1 MPGLLIADDEDI
13 VRDTIRS
20 IVESAGLGLDPIGE
34 ARTGQEAVTLAL
46 QMQPDIILMDV
57 RMPGMDGLEATRT
70 IRSQQ
75 PGVKVI
81 ILTAYDEFAFSQEA
95 LRLGAVDYLLKP
107 VRPSVLLEVLSR
119 IGAQVAEEHRSR
131 HSTAETH
138 LRLQAALP
146 MVEARL
152 VHSLVRGD
160 TPPRQM
166 AEQLDAYLGK
176 QISWPAVLV
185 VAVDQHDPDWSVQP
199 AGLLGDIVRRA
210 LAPTEVGLAPSEVGE
225 DAGAAEPPMPVED
238 GVRADTGADGVGHV
252 GPPPQVRPYRLYRPD
267 APTALVAEGE
277 AGQVI
282 VVIAA
287 EGPLANTAHLKDLG
301 HRIRAAVESGAP
313 VTATVT
319 IGRRYPTLD
328 LVPVSYSEA
337 QRAQWLRL
345 CSGGNSVVH
354 VDDMR
359 RADRAPQPYPIAAER
374 ALLYQMRVGDLEEC
388 SRVLDEL
395 IDYLLGLPCDPPE
408 MVHTRFAEL
417 ITLTSRAAID
427 AGAPFEHVLEI
438 SHERI
443 VALNGLR
450 TGATLRAWAQ
460 ESLKLLKGQIAPVA
474 ARDHIVERAVQFLME
489 NFRRPDLQLKDVAS
503 VANVSASHLAHL
515 LRTHVGASFV
525 RYLTAL
531 RMEEAKRLLTET
543 DLKVATVAGQ
553 AGYDDPTYFY
563 RVFRRETG
571 MTPIVY
577 RRRARLFPNRM
588 ADNEDFGDQLR

>member
-13 VRDTIRS
+13 VRATIRS
-20 IVESAGLGLDPIGE
+20 VVESSALDMGPLGE

-57 RMPGMDGLEATRT
+57 RMPGMDGLEATRA
-70 IRSQQ
+70 IREVQ
-75 PGVKVI
+75 PDVKVA

-107 VRPSVLLEVLSR
+107 VRPSVLIEILSR
-119 IGAQVAEEHRSR
+119 IRDQVAEEHRSR
-131 HSTAETH
+131 HSTAETQ
-138 LRLQAALP
+138 LRLQAAMPL
-146 MVEARL
+146 VEARL

-160 TPPRQM
+160 VPPRQM

-176 QISWPAVLV
+176 QISWPAVLL
-185 VAVDQHDPDWSVQP
+185 VAVDQQNSESSVQP

-210 LAPTEVGLAPSEVGE
+210 LDPWA
-225 DAGAAEPPMPVED
+225 AAEGWKEEARRKRED
-238 GVRADTGADGVGHV
+238 GVG
-252 GPPPQVRPYRLYRPD
+252 
-267 APTALVAEGE
+267 APTALVAEGD

-282 VVIAA
+282 VVVAA
-287 EGPLANTAHLKDLG
+287 EGSLANTAHLKDLG

-328 LVPVSYSEA
+328 LVPVSFSEA

-359 RADRAPQPYPIAAER
+359 RADRTPQPYPIAAER

-395 IDYLLGLPCDPPE
+395 VDYLLDLPCDPPE

-427 AGAPFEHVLEI
+427 AGAPFERVLQI
-438 SHERI
+438 AHQRI
-443 VALNGLR
+443 VALTGLR
-450 TGATLRAWAQ
+450 TGGALRGWAQ
-460 ESLKLLKGQIAPVA
+460 ESLRLLKGQIAPVS

-515 LRTHVGASFV
+515 LRTQVGASFV

-531 RMEEAKRLLTET
+531 RMEEAKRLLAET

-577 RRRARLFPNRM
+577 RRRARLFPNRI
-588 ADNEDFGDQLR
+588 ANNEDTGDQLR

>member
-20 IVESAGLGLDPIGE
+20 VVESAGLDLGPIGE
-34 ARTGQEAVTLAL
+34 AHTGQEAVTLAL

-57 RMPGMDGLEATRT
+57 RMPGMDGLEATRA

-75 PGVKVI
+75 PSVKVV

-95 LRLGAVDYLLKP
+95 LRLGAIDYLLKP

-119 IGAQVAEEHRSR
+119 IKDQIAEEHRNR
-131 HSTAETH
+131 HSTAETR

-146 MVEARL
+146 LVEARL
-152 VHSLVRGD
+152 VHSLVKGD
-160 TPPRQM
+160 TPPRQI

-185 VAVDQHDPDWSVQP
+185 VAVDQHDPDWRVQP
-199 AGLLGDIVRRA
+199 PGLLGDIVRRA
-210 LAPTEVGLAPSEVGE
+210 VAPTGVDS
-225 DAGAAEPPMPVED
+225 DAGATAFV
-238 GVRADTGADGVGHV
+238 AN
-252 GPPPQVRPYRLYRPD
+252 

-287 EGPLANTAHLKDLG
+287 EGPLAATAHQKDLA

-337 QRAQWLRL
+337 QRGQWLRL

-354 VDDMR
+354 VDDVR
-359 RADRAPQPYPIAAER
+359 RADRTPQPYPIAAER

-395 IDYLLGLPCDPPE
+395 VDYLLDLPCDPPE

-427 AGAPFEHVLEI
+427 AGARPESVLQI
-438 SHERI
+438 SHQRI

-450 TGATLRAWAQ
+450 TGVALRAWAQ
-460 ESLKLLKGQIAPVA
+460 ESLRLLKGQIAPVA
-474 ARDHIVERAVQFLME
+474 AGDHIVERAVQFLME

-531 RMEEAKRLLTET
+531 RMEEAKRLLAET

-588 ADNEDFGDQLR
+588 ADNEDSGDQLR

>member
-1 MPGLLIADDEDI
+1 MPGLLIADDEAI

-20 IVESAGLGLDPIGE
+20 IVGSAGLELDPIGE
-34 ARTGQEAVTLAL
+34 ANTGQEAVTLAL
-46 QMQPDIILMDV
+46 QMRPDIILMDV
-57 RMPGMDGLEATRT
+57 RMPGMDGLEATRA
-70 IRSQQ
+70 IRSEQ
-75 PGVKVI
+75 PEVKVI

-119 IGAQVAEEHRSR
+119 IKAQVAEEHRSR
-131 HSTAETH
+131 HSTAETQ

-146 MVEARL
+146 LVEARL

-185 VAVDQHDPDWSVQP
+185 VAVDRQDPDWSVQP
-199 AGLLGDIVRRA
+199 AGLLVDIVRRA
-210 LAPTEVGLAPSEVGE
+210 VDP
-225 DAGAAEPPMPVED
+225 AATT
-238 GVRADTGADGVGHV
+238 RAT
-252 GPPPQVRPYRLYRPD
+252 
-267 APTALVAEGE
+267 PTALVAEGE

-287 EGPLANTAHLKDLG
+287 EGPLANIAHQKDLG
-301 HRIRAAVESGAP
+301 HRIRAAVESSAP

-395 IDYLLGLPCDPPE
+395 IDYLLDLPCDPPE

-427 AGAPFEHVLEI
+427 AGARPERVLQI
-438 SHERI
+438 SHQRI
-443 VALNGLR
+443 MALNGLR
-450 TGATLRAWAQ
+450 TGAALRAWSQ
-460 ESLKLLKGQIAPVA
+460 ESLKQLKGEIAPVA

-515 LRTHVGASFV
+515 LRTQVGASFV

-531 RMEEAKRLLTET
+531 RMEEAKRLLAET

-577 RRRARLFPNRM
+577 RRRARVSPNRM
-588 ADNEDFGDQLR
+588 ADNENLGDQLR